1 MDVITQQQIQELKVL
16 NDIRSLLMKMDL
28 IKTRDVL
35 ASDDL
40 YPPNSSPDLSCN
52 KRRPGESPCRR
63 RQPVRSQSVHHRS
76 STASERMRRRD
87 CRNEKSRQ
95 SHNSSCNT
103 SCKYPYWPPPQ
114 RCLKSLMFLQTFM
127 IPSLLHYSSIL

>member
-28 IKTRDVL
+28 LKTRDVL

-40 YPPNSSPDLSCN
+40 YPPNSSPDPSCN
-52 KRRPGESPCRR
+52 KRQPGELPCRR
-63 RQPVRSQSVHHRS
+63 IPPVRSRSVHHIS
-76 STASERMRRRD
+76 SSASERTRRRD

-95 SHNSSCNT
+95 SYNSSCNT
-103 SCKYPYWPPPQ
+103 SCKYPYWPPSQ
-114 RCLKSLMFLQTFM
+114 RCLKSLMFLQTLM
-127 IPSLLHYSSIL
+127 IPSLRHYSSIL